1 MYGPRIEGEKVVLRP
16 HQPEDAAEFIRM
28 LAIPEV
34 TRYLGR
40 QEPMSLDGE
49 LQWLEAHATN
59 PNTVGWT
66 IEVDGKCVGNV
77 GFDAIDWRNGHA
89 AVGIFIGDPSLWGQG
104 ITTEVARLLAEYAFT
119 QLPLRKIKSGYLEPN
134 TASARAQARVGLCEV
149 GRWHAEHWRN
159 GQWVD
164 HVLTE
169 LTREQWLYDQ
179 RNPGS

>member
-49 LQWLEAHATN
+49 LHWLEAHATN

-77 GFDAIDWRNGHA
+77 GFDAIDWRHGHA
-89 AVGIFIGDPSLWGQG
+89 TVGIFIGDPSLWGQG
-104 ITTEVARLLAEYAFT
+104 IATEIAQLLARFAFT
-119 QLPLRKIKSGYLEPN
+119 NLPLRKIKAGWLSPNEASGRLQ
-134 TASARAQARVGLCEV
+134 ASIGLREV
-149 GRWHAEHWRN
+149 GRWHGEHWRD

-169 LTREQWLYDQ
+169 LTREEWVAQQ
-179 RNPGS
+179 S